1 MLIIIFFILLSC
13 ATFVLETL
21 VSFQTVYSD
30 GCGICKPVDANDPDF
45 ASLTASRSDAAV
57 VDHCRQNNCEPRP
70 HTAFVAIELVS
81 VVMFTFE
88 YATRLISCH
97 STRSDVEIMIGEND
111 VKGHSAFPRVSESS
125 NLLAKNICHVCTPFF
140 IVENRWLVE
149 HHCLKVPLLKCC

>member
-1 MLIIIFFILLSC
+1 MLIIIIFFILLSC

-21 VSFQTVYSD
+21 VSFQTFPD
-30 GCGICKPVDANDPDF
+30 GCDICKPVDANDPDF
-45 ASLTASRSDAAV
+45 ASLTASRSDANV

-70 HTAFVAIELVS
+70 HTVFVAIELVS

-111 VKGHSAFPRVSESS
+111 VKGHGAFAQVSESS
-125 NLLAKNICHVCTPFF
+125 THGLKIYAMFARRFF
-140 IVENRWLVE
+140 IVETRWFVE